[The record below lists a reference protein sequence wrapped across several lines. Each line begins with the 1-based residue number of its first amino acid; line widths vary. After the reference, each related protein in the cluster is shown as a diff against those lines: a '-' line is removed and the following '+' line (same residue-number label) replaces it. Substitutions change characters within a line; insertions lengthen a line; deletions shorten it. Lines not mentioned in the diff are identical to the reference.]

1 MAGALTRR
9 AESQA
14 RTRRAVLEA
23 AAQVFHR
30 RGFAPATLR
39 EVAKE
44 AGFSTGAIYANF
56 ASKAELAVAVLDE
69 LLTATQY
76 DIFAAVDADM
86 PLATQLQQGVERLA
100 QDLSESA
107 SLFRLELECLL
118 AANEDAELGERL
130 RRRAA
135 AAQDRLAATT
145 QERLSAVGYTATIP
159 VQDLARMLID
169 VVNGVTLGRAL
180 DSHQG
185 DPAALRRVLLP
196 IYLTYTA
203 PLADRPRG

>member
-1 MAGALTRR
+1 VAESLTRR
-9 AESQA
+9 AESQT
-14 RTRRAVLEA
+14 RTRRALLEA
-23 AAQVFHR
+23 AAQVFRR

-39 EVAKE
+39 EIAQE

-69 LLTATQY
+69 LLNATQY
-76 DIFAAVDADM
+76 DIFAAVDAGM
-86 PLATQLQQGVERLA
+86 PLETQLQQGVERLA
-100 QDLSESA
+100 QDLSGSA

-145 QERLSAVGYTATIP
+145 QERLSAVGYAATIP
-159 VQDLARMLID
+159 VQDLAGMLIE
-169 VVNGVTLGRAL
+169 VVNGVALGHVL
-180 DSHQG
+180 NSHRG
-185 DPAALRRVLLP
+185 DPESLRRVLLP
-196 IYLTYTA
+196 MYLTYTA
-203 PLADRPRG
+203 PLTNRPGE